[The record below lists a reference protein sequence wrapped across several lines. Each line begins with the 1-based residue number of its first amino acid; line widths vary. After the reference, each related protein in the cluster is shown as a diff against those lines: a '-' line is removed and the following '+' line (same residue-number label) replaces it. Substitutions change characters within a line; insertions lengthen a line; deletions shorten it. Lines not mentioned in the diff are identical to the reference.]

1 MSLNP
6 GHIIIRPPVE
16 SYSVLLA
23 VTGGCSWN
31 QCKFCGVY
39 KGIQDYVVRPLEEV
53 MKDIDY
59 LADTYPNHR
68 WVFLGNG
75 NPTSAPTD
83 YLVKILKYVK
93 LRFKKLER
101 LSAYS
106 KALDIVKKSDEE
118 LKQLKEAGLD
128 IVYMGLESGSKTVL
142 RLMKKG
148 TNDRTIIEVGK
159 RLLNAGIKLSL
170 YVILGLGSY
179 EHSEE
184 HVRETARVLTEINP
198 TIFRFRTLN
207 VIPSSPLWVDVQNG
221 TFKVMRPVDVLKE
234 ERDILA
240 QIGSNVT
247 SEMYNDHISNYC
259 TLKSNDISKDRE
271 RFIEELNKLIDDPR
285 IQQMEPKWLL
295 HM

>member
-1 MSLNP
+1 MSIPAN
-6 GHIIIRPPVE
+6 HIIIRPPVE
-16 SYSVLLA
+16 AYSILVS

-31 QCKFCGVY
+31 QCRFCGVY
-39 KGIQDYVVRPLEEV
+39 KGVQDYCVRELEDV

-59 LADTYPNHR
+59 LADTYPEHK

-83 YLVKILKYVK
+83 YLVKILRYIK
-93 LRFKKLER
+93 LRFKNLER

-106 KALDIVKKSDEE
+106 KALDIVRKSDEE
-118 LKQLKEAGLD
+118 LMQLKEAGLD
-128 IVYMGLESGSKTVL
+128 IVYMGLESGSKIVL

-159 RLLNAGIKLSL
+159 RLLKTGIKLSL

-179 EHSEE
+179 EHSED

-207 VIPSSPLWVDVQNG
+207 VIPTSPLWEDVERG

-234 ERDILA
+234 ERDIIKLL
-240 QIGSNVT
+240 SPNVT
-247 SEMYNDHISNYC
+247 SEMYNDHVSIYC
-259 TLKSNDISKDRE
+259 TFSTKDISKDRD
-271 RFIEELNKLIDDPR
+271 RFIKELTNLIDDPR
-285 IQQMEPKWLL
+285 MQQMEPKWLT